1 MSSNLRLRKELTGVV
16 ESPLVQIATLA
27 ESMPGSIKLC
37 YGESDLVTPDFIIRA
52 ADDAAR
58 AGHTFYTHTAGCGE
72 LREAIARKVLE
83 LHGVTYRPSEIMATV
98 GGTLAI
104 YTAIRA
110 SVGAGDNAV
119 VITPAYA
126 IYVNA
131 LTMAG
136 AEARQVPLAFADGR
150 FELDLDRV
158 SAAIDRRT
166 RMLIVNSPS
175 NPTGWMITESEQ
187 RALAAIADKHNLI
200 ILADEVYERLTF
212 DHDIAP
218 SFARVIDDKDRL
230 IAINSFSKTYNMT
243 GWRLGWAQSSET
255 IIRTMFKAAEFIT
268 SNPTA
273 MVQQAGIV
281 ALRDG
286 EPFVQQQRA
295 HLAQRRAQVVA
306 TLAKLPGVTLA
317 RIQGAFYAFF
327 TLDAAKDSSAFCLSL
342 LKDSGLALAPGSCF
356 GAGGEGWVRLCFAS
370 SESTMTDALNRLS
383 ARIIS

>member
-1 MSSNLRLRKELTGVV
+1 MNSHLRLRQELTGVT
-16 ESPLVQIATLA
+16 ESPLVTIATLA

-37 YGESDLVTPDFIIRA
+37 YGESDMVTPDFIIRA
-52 ADDAAR
+52 ADEAAR

-72 LREAIARKVLE
+72 LREAIAQKVHA

-104 YTAIRA
+104 YAAIRA
-110 SVGAGDNAV
+110 CVGAGDNAV

-126 IYVNA
+126 IYVNV

-136 AEARQVPLAFADGR
+136 AEARQVPLTFTGGR

-158 SAAIDRRT
+158 AAAIDRNT

-175 NPTGWMITESEQ
+175 NPTGCMITEAEQ
-187 RALAAIADKHNLI
+187 RALAALAAKHNLI
-200 ILADEVYERLTF
+200 ILSDEVYERLTF
-212 DHDIAP
+212 EQDIAP
-218 SFARVIDDKDRL
+218 SFARIIDDKNRL

-268 SNPTA
+268 SNPAA

-306 TLAKLPGVTLA
+306 SLGRLPGVTLA
-317 RIQGAFYAFF
+317 NIQGAFYAFF
-327 TLDAAKDSSAFCLSL
+327 KLDAAKDSAAFCLAL
-342 LKDSGLALAPGSCF
+342 LKDTGLALAPGSCF

-370 SESTMTDALNRLS
+370 SEPAMTEALKRLT